1 MKLLLFSVAL
11 FSFGFLANAFLFQK
25 NPAQITALSQQNVLG
40 TKESDQFITYI
51 NYDGNDFEPNSVV
64 VTKGNYIS
72 ITNSSKEKL
81 MWLVSDNPD
90 LSTSRGYGEGERLQL
105 TLQKSGEFQITNKL
119 NLKARAT
126 IFVKEVLKP

>member
-1 MKLLLFSVAL
+1 MKLLFLSITL
-11 FSFGFLANAFLFQK
+11 FSFGFLANAFFFQK
-25 NPAQITALSQQNVLG
+25 NTAQIISLSQPNVLG

-51 NYDGNDFEPNSVV
+51 DYDGNDFNPNAAV
-64 VTKGNYIS
+64 VTKGSYIA

-90 LSTSRGYGEGERLQL
+90 LSTPRGYGEGERLQL
-105 TLQKSGEFQITNKL
+105 ALQKSGEFQITNKL

-126 IFVKEVLKP
+126 IFVKEAVEP

>member
-11 FSFGFLANAFLFQK
+11 FSLGFLANAFFFQK
-25 NPAQITALSQQNVLG
+25 TPVEITALSQPSVLG

-51 NYDGNDFEPNSVV
+51 DYNGNDFKPNAVV
-64 VTKGNYIS
+64 MTKGNYIA
-72 ITNSSKEKL
+72 ITNSSKDKL
-81 MWLVSDNPD
+81 MWLVSDNPE

-119 NLKARAT
+119 NFKARAT
-126 IFVKEVLKP
+126 IVVKEALKL